1 MKYSSVQYA
10 KAFHD
15 LAEDTTS
22 AKRRGMI
29 REFLAAV
36 AKNGSLGVLPDIVR
50 EYEALADQ
58 QKKICRV
65 TIRAPERL
73 SESGVARKLHFMAKV
88 RSERDVRLGGGGA
101 GIEVN
106 DLRGD
111 NSVKMR
117 MERVRQAL
125 TN

>member
-15 LAEDTTS
+15 LAEDTPS

-36 AKNGSLGVLPDIVR
+36 AKNGSLGVLPDFVR
-50 EYEALADQ
+50 ESEALADQ

-73 SESGVARKLHFMAKV
+73 SESGVARKLHFRAKV
-88 RSERDVRLGGGGA
+88 KSERDVRLGGGGA
-101 GIEVN
+101 VIEVN
-106 DLRGD
+106 DLRVD